1 MQKKHKPKVLEIFIC
16 CNLNLKYYISE
27 LSEIKNK
34 KKKMEIRGVSTSI
47 SSLSNAFGFYVVH
60 DN

>member
-1 MQKKHKPKVLEIFIC
+1 MQKKHKSKVLEIFIC

-34 KKKMEIRGVSTSI
+34 KK
-47 SSLSNAFGFYVVH
+47 
-60 DN
+60 